1 MPIHDAHVFDIARV
15 IQLAIAPVFMLTA
28 IGAILNA
35 LLGRL
40 ARAIDRRRVVE
51 GLLPKAD
58 GTERGEYL
66 VEHEHL
72 DRRIR
77 LVLWS
82 IALSVLSALLICL
95 LIGGAFV
102 GAYIAT
108 DISSMVAILFFGSVV
123 ALTGSLLVFLREV
136 LLAAVSLHLEVR
148 VKDGESP

>member
-58 GTERGEYL
+58 GAERREYL

-108 DISSMVAILFFGSVV
+108 DISSMVAILFFASVV

-148 VKDGESP
+148 VRGGESP

>member
-51 GLLPKAD
+51 GMLPKAD

-66 VEHEHL
+66 EEHEHL

-108 DISSMVAILFFGSVV
+108 DISSMVAILFFASVV

-148 VKDGESP
+148 VKGDESP

>member
-51 GLLPKAD
+51 GLLPRASEA
-58 GTERGEYL
+58 ERKEYL
-66 VEHEHL
+66 EEHGHL

-148 VKDGESP
+148 VKDDGSP